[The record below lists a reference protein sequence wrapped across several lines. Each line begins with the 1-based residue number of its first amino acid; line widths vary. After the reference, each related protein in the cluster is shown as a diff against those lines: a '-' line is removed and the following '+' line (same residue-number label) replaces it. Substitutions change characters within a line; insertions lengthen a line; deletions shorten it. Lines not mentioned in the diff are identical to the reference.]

1 MQCASTDI
9 KAHVLVHILLV
20 AIYHWSLEQHH
31 HLLCVFFAFF
41 AFFLL
46 FVLPRLPC
54 YKVFLFSLLPN
65 GVSALSFKSD
75 WFLHETNQESKYA
88 VSWEKKNLMPKYT
101 GKKCLALAVIKSDSM
116 TLTGIYFIYD
126 FIKKS
131 SFFIQ
136 LFYRA
141 RSFMY
146 FALRRCKNRKSNT
159 VCGIAWRSWGL
170 YMLCATSIG
179 DIFKPVTWMTIC
191 FVKHRDQKMTGTLTR
206 CHHYRFL
213 YRWQW
218 SLTARVLQISNFLL
232 SSSKNFVQCG
242 TLLMAKCSTQWTR
255 QHYRHANLFFLC
267 FTQQWWNHLPCIEL
281 LGNE

>member
-1 MQCASTDI
+1 MSNFVLQCRKKCSVNRKSTATDMQCASTDI

-75 WFLHETNQESKYA
+75 WFWHETNQESKYA

-131 SFFIQ
+131 SFFHPI
-136 LFYRA
+136 
-141 RSFMY
+141 
-146 FALRRCKNRKSNT
+146 
-159 VCGIAWRSWGL
+159 
-170 YMLCATSIG
+170 
-179 DIFKPVTWMTIC
+179 
-191 FVKHRDQKMTGTLTR
+191 
-206 CHHYRFL
+206 
-213 YRWQW
+213 
-218 SLTARVLQISNFLL
+218 VLQGSLFHVL
-232 SSSKNFVQCG
+232 
-242 TLLMAKCSTQWTR
+242 CSQ
-255 QHYRHANLFFLC
+255 AL
-267 FTQQWWNHLPCIEL
+267 
-281 LGNE
+281 